1 MFWRERPKAPLR
13 SAALICL
20 AVWAAVW
27 LLFLLLRFSSLDVRY
42 IPGVPLILLGAL
54 AASFLAPIVAL
65 GLAAAALLRQPRVL
79 LNLLTLAGAAAALVV
94 QALVFSSS
102 RWL

>member
-1 MFWRERPKAPLR
+1 MPKAPWR
-13 SAALICL
+13 SAALACL

-42 IPGVPLILLGAL
+42 IPGAPAFMLGAL

-65 GLAAAALLRQPRVL
+65 ILAAAALARQPRVL

-94 QALVFSSS
+94 QALVFSSA